1 MTTFLQTSESVTE
14 GHPDKLC
21 DQISDAVL
29 DAIFADDPMARV
41 ACETL
46 VTRGLVFVTGEITT
60 SSYVDIQDIVRS
72 TVREVGYTEDDYGFD
87 ANTCGVIV
95 SINEQSSDIKSG
107 VDEAE
112 EIRGEGAADAIAN
125 LGAGDQGSMVGYACR
140 ETEDALGVENIFM
153 PLPIY
158 LSHRLAE
165 RLSEVRKNGS
175 LPYLR
180 PDGKSQVTVEYEDG
194 KVRRIDSITLAAQHD
209 PEVSNET
216 LRRDLHDRVIREVV
230 PHNLMD
236 RDTKFHINSS
246 GRFVIGGPMADAGLT
261 GRKIL
266 VDTYGAGY
274 KHGGGAFSGKDP
286 TKVDRSGAYYARYV
300 AKNVVAAGLAE
311 RCEVQLAYVIGRREP
326 ASVSIE
332 TFGTGAVSND
342 KIEQLVREHFDMT
355 PGAIITQLD
364 LMSSDAARRPRYRR
378 VAAYGHF
385 GRNHIRRTDGTR
397 IEVPWE
403 RTDKAATLRS
413 EAGLAAADE
422 QGD

>member
-1 MTTFLQTSESVTE
+1 MRFLQTSESVTE

-29 DAIFADDPMARV
+29 DAIFADDPTARV

-60 SSYVDIQDIVRS
+60 SSYVDIQAIVRN
-72 TVREVGYTEDDYGFD
+72 TVREVGYTDSDYGFD

-95 SINEQSSDIKSG
+95 SINEQSPDIKSG

-140 ETEDALGVENIFM
+140 ETEDALGIDNVFM

-165 RLSEVRKNGS
+165 RLSEVRKNGL

-209 PEVSNET
+209 PEVSNEA
-216 LRRDLHDRVIREVV
+216 LRRDLNELVIREVV

-311 RCEVQLAYVIGRREP
+311 RCEIQLAYVIGRREP

-332 TFGTGAVSND
+332 TFGTGTIPND
-342 KIEQLVREHFDMT
+342 KIEELVRENFDMT

-364 LMSSDAARRPRYRR
+364 LMSADAGRRPRYRR

-385 GRNHIRRTDGTR
+385 GRNHINRSDGSH

-403 RTDKAATLRS
+403 RTDKAETLRK
-413 EAGLAAADE
+413 EAGLPDPE
-422 QGD
+422 D

>member
-1 MTTFLQTSESVTE
+1 MRFLQTSESVTE

-29 DAIFADDPMARV
+29 DAIFADDPTARV

-60 SSYVDIQDIVRS
+60 SSYVDIQAIVRN
-72 TVREVGYTEDDYGFD
+72 TVREVGYTDSDYGFD

-95 SINEQSSDIKSG
+95 SINEQSPDIKSG

-140 ETEDALGVENIFM
+140 ETEDALGIDNVFM

-165 RLSEVRKNGS
+165 RLSEVRKNGL

-209 PEVSNET
+209 PEVSNEA
-216 LRRDLHDRVIREVV
+216 LRRDLNELVIREVV

-311 RCEVQLAYVIGRREP
+311 RCEIQLAYVIGRREP

-332 TFGTGAVSND
+332 TFGTGTIPND
-342 KIEQLVREHFDMT
+342 KIEELVRENFDMT

-364 LMSSDAARRPRYRR
+364 LMSADPGRRPRYRR

-385 GRNHIRRTDGTR
+385 GRNHINRSDGSH

-403 RTDKAATLRS
+403 RTDKAETLRK
-413 EAGLAAADE
+413 EAGLPDPE
-422 QGD
+422 D